1 MIRKLGISLIA
12 LAALALALPA
22 PVAAVEEVPLPSG
35 EHFTLNVLGKEKV
48 GLGTGSKV
56 GGSKIFVP
64 LYGMCRIDLS
74 EGAFQVKDAD
84 CVNDPRAAFQLPNPD
99 PEDDGVSEYA
109 IFVRPLGKPGG
120 SATFTTCLEEDGE
133 KWCSTENVFV
143 ARVAGQSP
151 SYDVSK
157 EMLTVCYD
165 RDGDGEYE
173 REQLFDDANKDYFWE
188 YDNSGLRL
196 AQLRFYPMQVAINGD
211 CPPA

>member
-1 MIRKLGISLIA
+1 MLRTLGTLSVLSLLLLGA
-12 LAALALALPA
+12 SG
-22 PVAAVEEVPLPSG
+22 PVAAVDPLPSG

-64 LYGMCRIDLS
+64 LYGTCRIDLS
-74 EGAFQVKDAD
+74 EGHFQVQDAD

-133 KWCSTENVFV
+133 TWCSTENVFV

-196 AQLRFYPMQVAINGD
+196 AQLRFYPMQVAIND
-211 CPPA
+211 ACPPA